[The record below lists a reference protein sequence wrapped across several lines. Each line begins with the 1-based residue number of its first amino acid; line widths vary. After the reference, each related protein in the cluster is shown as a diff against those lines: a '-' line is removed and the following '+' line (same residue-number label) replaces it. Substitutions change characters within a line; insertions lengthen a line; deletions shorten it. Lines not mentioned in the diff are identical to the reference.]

1 MKRIKINS
9 KIVKR
14 LIIII
19 SIVLVVLVVA
29 FFVLR
34 LLTPKIGFTEKHND
48 IFYFPVDYNEN
59 IFEDL
64 VYINRFRDVRF
75 DYYGSAVYMNEEN
88 YSAQSKEARFFY
100 DYIKSLISGDYNLH
114 KTYFDKSFFARHY
127 IPEKFTMQ
135 KLYDIEIYAM
145 SSDIKDGS
153 AYETYKVSYK
163 IQENK
168 GTYRA
173 DVSSTEAKPVAITVK
188 KGTEL
193 KITSIIPIL

>member
-29 FFVLR
+29 VFALR

-88 YSAQSKEARFFY
+88 Y
-100 DYIKSLISGDYNLH
+100 
-114 KTYFDKSFFARHY
+114 
-127 IPEKFTMQ
+127 
-135 KLYDIEIYAM
+135 
-145 SSDIKDGS
+145 
-153 AYETYKVSYK
+153 
-163 IQENK
+163 
-168 GTYRA
+168 
-173 DVSSTEAKPVAITVK
+173 
-188 KGTEL
+188 
-193 KITSIIPIL
+193 